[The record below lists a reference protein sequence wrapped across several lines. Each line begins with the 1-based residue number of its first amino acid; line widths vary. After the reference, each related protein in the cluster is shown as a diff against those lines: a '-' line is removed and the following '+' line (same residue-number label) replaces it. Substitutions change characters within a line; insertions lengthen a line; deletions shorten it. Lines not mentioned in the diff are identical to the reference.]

1 MSHPLLV
8 KEACLRDLRA
18 VLLCVILSTFA
29 SLQSPA
35 LVVDGP
41 ADKTGAVILA
51 DGTPIELRI
60 TQTLTT
66 AHAKVGD
73 PVEFEVVHDV
83 KVGDLIVI
91 PRHSAASGVVDAITP
106 RRRLSRSAELVII
119 VKTAKS
125 INGSDVPIKGAR
137 MVVGNTNFENAAQ
150 DSGMLIFV
158 VPFVIKGDE
167 AFVSKGAKFTA
178 YVSGNA
184 SFDPAE
190 VRQNMATLDQKTSAV
205 LAAATGGKAEVHF
218 YRHAPDI
225 VGGKPTIYLD
235 GDELAHLQGDR
246 HFSILVNPG
255 THAFRTSRSE
265 IRLECKAG
273 EEYYLRLERRGSFSP
288 QPYLTL
294 MSGEQGED
302 EMYPLRLSDS
312 KDIQASN
319 KLVKSE
325 IAP

>member
-1 MSHPLLV
+1 M
-8 KEACLRDLRA
+8 RA

-73 PVEFEVVHDV
+73 PVEFDVVHDV
-83 KVGDLIVI
+83 KVGELIVI
-91 PRHSAASGVVDAITP
+91 PRHAAASGVVDAITP

-190 VRQNMATLDQKTSAV
+190 VQQNMATLHQKTSAV
-205 LAAATGGKAEVHF
+205 LAAAMGGKAEVHF

-246 HFSILVNPG
+246 HFSILVSPG

-265 IRLECKAG
+265 IRLACKAG

-302 EMYPLRLSDS
+302 EMYPLRPSDA
-312 KDIQASN
+312 KDIQDSN